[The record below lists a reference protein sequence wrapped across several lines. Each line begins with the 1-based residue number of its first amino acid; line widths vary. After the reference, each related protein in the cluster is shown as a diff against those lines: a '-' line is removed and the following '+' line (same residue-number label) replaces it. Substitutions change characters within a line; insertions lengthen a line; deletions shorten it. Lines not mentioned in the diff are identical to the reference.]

1 MAAFRGPKVWLWRWR
16 RNPLRR
22 PVDALEAWVV
32 LVAWTLTV
40 LCGVL
45 AGLAAAQSVD
55 NGLARERA
63 EWHPIQA
70 LLSEDASRS
79 PGPAASGAGQVWAPV
94 RWTAT
99 DGSAHAGQARVK
111 PGSAAGTPVT
121 VWTDAAGRLVTKPA
135 TESQARLRAS
145 LVGFLVG
152 VSAASIPFVGGRLVR
167 GRLER
172 RRMAHW
178 DEEWQRFGPRWG
190 STTG

>member
-121 VWTDAAGRLVTKPA
+121 V
-135 TESQARLRAS
+135 SQARLRAS